1 MFLDIETAVRNRDG
15 VFGDKKQPSEIGT
28 VFLEIK
34 NSRPKSGRLFGFIM
48 SLVSVVRRND
58 RFAVVLSE
66 YRFPADSVDYIGCN

>member
-34 NSRPKSGRLFGFIM
+34 KK
-48 SLVSVVRRND
+48 VSEKARALKKV
-58 RFAVVLSE
+58 S
-66 YRFPADSVDYIGCN
+66 S